1 LTQQTTPHARIPIA
15 VVVAAALAGL
25 VLGLFE
31 IANTSIGWHLASGDW
46 ILSNRA
52 FLYADPFSFTSGAAP
67 WIDHE
72 WLFQVGVSIAHSLAG
87 PGALVALRALTM
99 ASLAVLLLGVGVRS
113 GLSPAA
119 ALVLSLACVA
129 GARGRFFVRPELVTL
144 LIVPTAVWLF
154 LRRAGY
160 SSAFWLA
167 GLAALMIVGANAHGG
182 ALVVPPLFAGIL
194 AAELVQMALARHWHR
209 GTIMSG
215 LAGVSTSAG
224 ALLVNPYGWH
234 LFTVPLRLSRL
245 VDSDHIP
252 NPEWISPSPA
262 QAPVLY
268 AALAATVVALALRER
283 RLSYW
288 ALLLMASFL
297 ALRHIRNVGLFFVL
311 LPLIIAP
318 ALAGWR
324 VLTAGGEKSR
334 PGQRR
339 ANLLAVVAVSV
350 LALSLAIAP
359 RPRFGI
365 GFAKDYYPDSACSF
379 LDAEDLPTTQLYN
392 DVRFGGYLIHRYW
405 PERQVFQDDRN
416 EIHEPLLLRIWEIFR
431 SSNVSA
437 WSDLLAGYG
446 VDTALVR
453 YHPPIRVTD
462 PAGKDLGL
470 RGFSTL
476 WFPAREWA
484 LVYWDDVAMVFVRRH
499 GAPAGLLERNEY
511 HVLRPDDLAY
521 LEDRLTGDRAL
532 IPVVAWELGRA
543 VRSNPSS
550 WRAREIAELIGR
562 QNDKG

>member
-1 LTQQTTPHARIPIA
+1 MTQQTTPHSRIPIA
-15 VVVAAALAGL
+15 VVGAAALAGL
-25 VLGLFE
+25 LLGLFE

-46 ILSNRA
+46 ILANRA
-52 FLYADPFSFTSGAAP
+52 FLYADPFSFTSGGAP

-72 WLFQVGVSIAHSLAG
+72 WLFQVGVSIAHSLGG

-99 ASLAVLLLGVGVRS
+99 ATLAVLLLGVGVRS

-182 ALVVPPLFAGIL
+182 ALVVPPLLAGIL
-194 AAELVQMALARHWHR
+194 AAELIQMALVRQWHR
-209 GTIMSG
+209 STITSG
-215 LAGVSTSAG
+215 LAGVATSAG
-224 ALLVNPYGWH
+224 ALLINPYGWH

-268 AALAATVVALALRER
+268 AALAAAVVALALRER
-283 RLSYW
+283 RLSHW
-288 ALLLMASFL
+288 ALLFMASLL
-297 ALRHIRNVGLFFVL
+297 ALRHIRNVGVFFVL
-311 LPLIIAP
+311 LPLIVAP

-334 PGQRR
+334 PDQRR
-339 ANLLAVVAVSV
+339 ADLLAVVAVSV

-359 RPRFGI
+359 QPRFGI

-379 LDAEDLPTTQLYN
+379 LDAENLPTTQLYN

-453 YHPPIRVTD
+453 YHQPIRVTD
-462 PAGKDLGL
+462 PAGNDLGL

-499 GAPAGLLERNEY
+499 GAPTGLLERHEY
-511 HVLRPDDLAY
+511 HVLRPDDLTH
-521 LEDRLTGDRAL
+521 LEGRLAGDHAL
-532 IPVVAWELGRA
+532 IPVIAQELGRA
-543 VRSNPSS
+543 ARGNPSS
-550 WRAREIAELIGR
+550 WRVREIAELIGR
-562 QNDKG
+562 QSDKG